1 MRLPRL
7 RIRLFRRRRRLR
19 SLSARRARVRAPR
32 IHRHSKRRLLAHSP
46 WYRFRRC
53 RRLRARRTRHHF
65 DLYGG
70 KNQQIIRAVAVALS
84 LIAMMVVAFVARPAR
99 SQTAGTANLLSSPAA
114 WPTSGSPSATT
125 ALAQDPTAVF
135 LNPAGLASQDE
146 RTLLVQHG
154 ILQFETDWDVAA
166 VSYPIPGLGAAGIGV
181 ARLGTSGLEAYD
193 AQNQP
198 LGSYGYTETALAA
211 SVARR
216 AIGPTYAGVTFKVL
230 SQSLGDVSAAAPA
243 LDLGL
248 AWRPAQLR
256 GGQVGFTAEN
266 VVAGSLDLGG
276 AASAIDRS
284 FRLGAAAPEWRL
296 GRAGALR
303 AALDVA
309 RHGTEGTRMRLGVE
323 YARAGLGA
331 LRAGFDHGRPVFGV
345 GIQYRRY
352 AVDLSLVQNE
362 FEMTKQLGIRL
373 AWGEPVSQYES
384 RRRQEYAR
392 AAEDSLRARN
402 AVRVAGDRARA
413 QAAEKAGDWET
424 ALVLWE
430 VLARDL
436 PGDPSL
442 TGRAD
447 AARAAIAR
455 RAKEDLEAASR
466 RILADTLAVL
476 AHEALNRGDVEEAAG
491 LTRAL
496 GSAGT
501 DSAAAG
507 SDPGADSLALLQR
520 RIGAARDQA
529 ADRAVA
535 RADSLRA
542 QGKLLQAAGEAALA
556 LRLRPADPHATALWT
571 TLEGSFGKSAA
582 EASVLARRLEAL
594 TAVHEASLAFNEGRY
609 GDAARAVKRALAADP
624 TSAEARAWRERVDRR
639 LAAPRPELDARI
651 KQLYIQGMEAFAKG
665 DYQEA
670 LRSWEQILVLDPLNE
685 SARRNVLEA
694 RDRMKSEARR

>member
-7 RIRLFRRRRRLR
+7 RIRLFRRRRRRLR
-19 SLSARRARVRAPR
+19 SLGERRARARVPR

-53 RRLRARRTRHHF
+53 RRLRARRSRHHF

-70 KNQQIIRAVAVALS
+70 KNQQIVRAVAVAVS

-99 SQTAGTANLLSSPAA
+99 SQTAGTANLLSSPAG
-114 WPTSGSPSATT
+114 WPTSGAPSATT

-154 ILQFETDWDVAA
+154 LLQFDTGWDMAA

-198 LGSYGYTETALAA
+198 LGTFGYTETALAA

-216 AIGPTYAGVTFKVL
+216 AIGAAYAGVTFKVL

-243 LDLGL
+243 LDLGV
-248 AWRPAQLR
+248 AWRPARLR
-256 GGQVGFTAEN
+256 GGQIGFTAEN

-284 FRLGAAAPEWRL
+284 FRLGAAGPEWRL
-296 GRAGALR
+296 GRSGALR

-309 RHGTEGTRMRLGVE
+309 RHGSEGTRMRLGVE

-352 AVDLSLVQNE
+352 AVDLSMVPNE

-373 AWGEPVSQYES
+373 AWGEPVSQYET

-392 AAEDSLRARN
+392 AAEDSLRAKSAARI
-402 AVRVAGDRARA
+402 AGDRARA

-442 TGRAD
+442 RPRAD
-447 AARAAIAR
+447 AARAAIAL
-455 RAKEDLEAASR
+455 RAKEDLDAASR
-466 RILADTLAVL
+466 RLLADTLAVL

-496 GSAGT
+496 GGAPTNG
-501 DSAAAG
+501 G
-507 SDPGADSLALLQR
+507 PGGADSLALLER

-542 QGKLLQAAGEAALA
+542 RGMLLQSAGEAALA
-556 LRLRPADPHATALWT
+556 LRLRPEDPRATALWT
-571 TLEGSFGKSAA
+571 SLEGSFGKSAA

-609 GDAARAVKRALAADP
+609 NDAARAVKRALAADP

-651 KQLYIQGMEAFAKG
+651 KQLYIQGMEAFTKG

-670 LRSWEQILVLDPLNE
+670 LRNWEQILVLDPLNE
-685 SARRNVLEA
+685 NARKNVLEA